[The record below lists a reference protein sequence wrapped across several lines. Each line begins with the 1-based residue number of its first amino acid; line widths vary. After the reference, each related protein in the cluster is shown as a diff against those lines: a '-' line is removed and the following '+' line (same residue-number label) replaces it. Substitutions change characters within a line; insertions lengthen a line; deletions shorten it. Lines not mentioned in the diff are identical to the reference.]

1 MRVWLVRGV
10 WITLPLTAGPALQE
24 ALRSWRHDTATV
36 GAALCWIGWGIGVLA
51 TLAPRPLG
59 LTALRALA
67 PAAVGVAV
75 AAAVADRTSTV
86 AAAGA
91 GVATLAAALLVASPA
106 FALTA
111 ANGVA
116 YGDERR
122 YPLRIPPALFA
133 GPLPLARA
141 IAVAVLGAGPLL
153 LADGSI
159 AAGATAVVVG
169 IPVSIVA
176 ARALHRL
183 SRRWLVL
190 VPAGVVVVDG
200 MTLADN
206 VLFPREH
213 IVRLRPLPVGERGG
227 DALDLRLGATSGSV
241 LLEFDEPAELLRAAR
256 PGRSVETIEAPALIV
271 AASHRAELL
280 RAAAR
285 RRVRVEVVDSV
296 PRRAG

>member
-1 MRVWLVRGV
+1 MRIWLVRAV

-24 ALRSWRHDTATV
+24 GLRSWRHDTATV
-36 GAALCWIGWGIGVLA
+36 GAALCWLGWGIGALA

-67 PAAVGVAV
+67 PAAVGAAV
-75 AAAVADRTSTV
+75 AAAVGGHPSAL

-91 GVATLAAALLVASPA
+91 VAASVAAALLVADPA
-106 FALTA
+106 FALAA

-141 IAVAVLGAGPLL
+141 VAVAGLGAGPLL

-159 AAGATAVVVG
+159 PVGVVAVVVG
-169 IPVSIVA
+169 VPVSIVA

-190 VPAGVVVVDG
+190 VPAGVVVVDR

-213 IVRLRPLPVGERGG
+213 IVRLRPLTVREGAG

-256 PGRSVETIEAPALIV
+256 PSRSAEMIQAPALIV
-271 AASHRAELL
+271 AASRRAEMLG
-280 RAAAR
+280 AAAH
-285 RRVRVEVVDSV
+285 RRVPVEVVV
-296 PRRAG
+296 PAPRRAG